1 MKLLVG
7 IDVSS
12 ETLDVCYLQSDQKIL
27 NQMTVDNSLVGASLI
42 QSNILTYTA
51 HQKYE
56 QIIIGLESTSV
67 YSFHPATFLH
77 QDEALQALNVT
88 VSVINPTKIHRF
100 KKMFDEDKTDRVDA
114 YRIADF
120 LRLDIHQ
127 NSLIKEEQYLALQR
141 LTRSRYQLVTQLTEC
156 KQHFIENLYYKCNTF
171 KQTVDTP
178 IFGSTMMALLTEDQ
192 SLDEVAEMPLA
203 DLADFLNTKGKGRFA
218 GGEALAKSIQ
228 KAIRSAYRLGD
239 VMADSVDQ
247 VLGTYAMLIKTYT
260 KQIKTLEK
268 SIQSVLETIPEA
280 KSLLSIPGI
289 SHVYT
294 AGILAEI
301 GQIERFDNQA
311 KLAKY
316 AGLYWKKNQSGNF
329 TAQNTP
335 ITKSGNHYLR
345 YYLIEAA
352 NSVRNNIPT
361 FRAYYQ
367 KKKAEVPKH
376 QHKRAL
382 VLTARKLV
390 RLVDVL
396 LRNHQLYMPERSV

>member
-1 MKLLVG
+1 MKLFVG

-12 ETLDVCYLQSDQKIL
+12 ETLDICYLQSDQKIL

-42 QSNILTYTA
+42 QSNILTYTT
-51 HQKYE
+51 HQEYE

-156 KQHFIENLYYKCNTF
+156 KQHFIENLYYKCNTL
-171 KQTVDTP
+171 KQTVDTS
-178 IFGSTMMALLTEDQ
+178 IFGSTMMALLTEGQ
-192 SLDEVAEMPLA
+192 SLDEVAEMPLE
-203 DLADFLNTKGKGRFA
+203 DLSDFLHTKGRGRFA
-218 GGEALAKSIQ
+218 DSEKLAKSIQ
-228 KAIRSAYRLGD
+228 KAIRSSYRLGE

-280 KSLLSIPGI
+280 RSLLSIPGI

-352 NSVRNNIPT
+352 NSVRNHIPT
-361 FRAYYQ
+361 FREYYQ
-367 KKKAEVPKH
+367 KKKTEVPKH

>member
-1 MKLLVG
+1 MKLFVG

-12 ETLDVCYLQSDQKIL
+12 ESLDVCYLHSDQKVL
-27 NQMTVDNSLVGASLI
+27 SQMTVDNSLIGAKLI
-42 QSNILTYTA
+42 QSNILMYA
-51 HQKYE
+51 ANEKYE
-56 QIIIGLESTSV
+56 HIIIGLESTSV

-77 QDEALQALNVT
+77 QDEALNLLNVT

-100 KKMFDEDKTDRVDA
+100 KKMFDEDKTDQVDA

-120 LRLDIHQ
+120 LRLEIHQ

-141 LTRSRYQLVTQLTEC
+141 LTRSRFQLVTQMTEC
-156 KQHFIENLYYKCNTF
+156 KQHFIENLYYKCNTL
-171 KQTVDTP
+171 KQSVDTSV
-178 IFGSTMMALLTEDQ
+178 FGSTMMALLTEDV
-192 SLDEVAEMPLA
+192 SLDEIAEMPLE
-203 DLADFLNTKGKGRFA
+203 DLSDFLNTKGKGRFA
-218 GGEALAKSIQ
+218 DSEKLAKSIQ
-228 KAIRSAYRLGD
+228 KAIRSAYRLGQ
-239 VMADSVDQ
+239 VMAGSVDQ
-247 VLGTYAMLIKTYT
+247 VLGTYAMLIKTYK

-268 SIQSVLETIPEA
+268 SIENVLETIPEA
-280 KSLLSIPGI
+280 QSLLSVPGI
-289 SHVYT
+289 GPVYT

-301 GQIERFDNQA
+301 GQIERFDDQA

-335 ITKSGNHYLR
+335 ITKSGNRYLR
-345 YYLIEAA
+345 YYLIEAT
-352 NSVRNNIPT
+352 NKVRQHIPT
-361 FRAYYQ
+361 FSAYYQ

-382 VLTARKLV
+382 VLTARKFV